1 MNNTKIVDHGGMWFD
16 FINKNLVISIFRN
29 GSKRMEEKGS
39 NAVSRELHLGNS
51 DLSFLLKITLDLLET
66 VEKRKVLQKI
76 IEGAVHLVGLDTGA
90 LYLVEDENLIL
101 EVTSPP
107 LPEDHPAEFR
117 KASIENHHHILET
130 VKTKLPVIVD
140 DIDTEFL
147 SNGEKVILQN
157 RNMRS
162 LLYIPLMV
170 MQKVKGVMIL
180 ATVGRKY
187 NFSKREIDL
196 CYTLSNIG
204 SLSLENSVLF
214 ENLTIAKEKAEE
226 SDRLKTAFLHN
237 ISHEIRTPLNSIVG
251 FSTFLSDQDLT
262 PEKRKIYSDIII
274 SSNDQLLY
282 VIDEIIRISHLEA
295 GQVTVTKSVMDV
307 RRVMTSLFNQF
318 QPMADRKQ
326 LGFNLDMENV
336 QEGTVMNTDEGKL
349 RQILSNL
356 LDNAFKF
363 THEGFVRFE
372 GNKKGEDIEF
382 VITDTGIGIAE
393 NEHGRIFERF
403 YQVKKFKADIYG
415 GTGLGLSICAGY
427 AGLLGGSLKV
437 ASSYGKGSVFTLS
450 LPV

>member
-1 MNNTKIVDHGGMWFD
+1 MEGNDVSTS
-16 FINKNLVISIFRN
+16 LE
-29 GSKRMEEKGS
+29 KRILQLETELGQLKQLNEILLIEKGS
-39 NAVSRELHLGNS
+39 KPGSREIHLDNS
-51 DLSFLLKITLDLLET
+51 DLSVLLKITLDLLET
-66 VEKRKVLQKI
+66 AEKRKVLQKI

-90 LYLVEDENLIL
+90 LYLVEDEHLIL
-101 EVTSPP
+101 EVTFPA
-107 LPEDHPAEFR
+107 LPEDYPAEFR
-117 KASIENHHHILET
+117 KALIENHQHILET
-130 VKTKLPVIVD
+130 VNTKLPVILD
-140 DIDTEFL
+140 DIDTEIL
-147 SNGEKVILQN
+147 SDGEKVILQN
-157 RNMRS
+157 RNMHS

-237 ISHEIRTPLNSIVG
+237 ISHEIRTPLNAIVG
-251 FSTFLSDQDLT
+251 FSTFLNDPDLS

-282 VIDEIIRISHLEA
+282 VIEEIIRISHIEA
-295 GQVTVTKSVMDV
+295 GQVTITKSETDV
-307 RRVMTSLFNQF
+307 LRVMKSLFSQF
-318 QPMADRKQ
+318 RPRAESKH
-326 LGFNLDMENV
+326 LGFSLDIEGV
-336 QEGTVMNTDEGKL
+336 EEGTILITDEGKL

-372 GNKKGEDIEF
+372 GNKKGEDVEF
-382 VITDTGIGIAE
+382 VIEDSGIGIPE
-393 NEHGRIFERF
+393 DEHGRIFERF
-403 YQVKKFKADIYG
+403 YQGKKYKSDIYS
-415 GTGLGLSICAGY
+415 GTGLGLSICSGY
-427 AGLLGGSLKV
+427 AGLLGGSLRV
-437 ASSYGKGSVFTLS
+437 ASNFGKGSVFTLS
-450 LPV
+450 LPL